1 MLPEEKTAIMTRI
14 HSIEI
19 NVRAIISMVETGK
32 DCEEVLLQLQA
43 SQAALHAAGR
53 LLLIYQLKWSH
64 Y

>member
-32 DCEEVLLQLQA
+32 DCKEVLLQLQA
-43 SQAALHAAGR
+43 SQSALHATGR
-53 LLLIYQLKWSH
+53 LLLIYQLQRSH
-64 Y
+64 C